1 MAENKEIT
9 TLHPYMNRNKN
20 RYPNVKEENIPD
32 TIQRK
37 MTAGQGINIS
47 PDNVISA
54 TGGDSYTRSETDAL
68 LATKA
73 DKVALEN
80 VNKVVPT
87 DIAVKDGK
95 LGLEH
100 DTTWL
105 TNQNAITLGDGLTY
119 DEATKTLKAEGSGA
133 TLPAGT
139 KADPFILGAELGSSK
154 QITMFNN
161 NGDLSIKNNS
171 NNISEIRV
179 VSGINNSNS
188 LKITKEGEY
197 KTTLTLNPSD
207 YKNVEY
213 SLKPSKADPSLVEM
227 VCSLNYAYCLNKN
240 SSVVLFGHQGVNNRY
255 SALVV
260 PNDRTESYYLDGT
273 YDATSNTS
281 IIKWSALKKTYNHY
295 IVISD
300 GTAANDIYL
309 LIPSTNNIICNSLTD
324 LKTLLGTET
333 RFIQA
338 SGVVTNNA
346 SKLPIVA
353 LKWQGSIETSK
364 IVTMSSE
371 EAFTKFTDVVDVVEP
386 A

>member
-20 RYPNVKEENIPD
+20 RYPNVREENIPD

-68 LATKA
+68 LDTKA
-73 DKVALEN
+73 DKTALDNAE
-80 VNKVVPT
+80 KVIPT
-87 DIAVKDGK
+87 DIAVKEGK
-95 LGLEH
+95 LGLKH

-139 KADPFILGAELGSSK
+139 ENDPFVLNTKYKVFIKKQSGSPLQIATATRLLSIDIGAENNQFTDLYIYLEGQNKSGSQSTYK
-154 QITMFNN
+154 ILKTDGTGNTTYILQSDTHGGTYKYF
-161 NGDLSIKNNS
+161 GYDIK
-171 NNISEIRV
+171 EQ
-179 VSGINNSNS
+179 
-188 LKITKEGEY
+188 
-197 KTTLTLNPSD
+197 
-207 YKNVEY
+207 
-213 SLKPSKADPSLVEM
+213 
-227 VCSLNYAYCLNKN
+227 SLNVLIADTTDSYHKGKYV
-240 SSVVLFGHQGVNNRY
+240 SV
-255 SALVV
+255 
-260 PNDRTESYYLDGT
+260 PTDKTESYYLNAT
-273 YDATSNTS
+273 YDTTSGTS
-281 IIKWSALKKTYNHY
+281 AIKWSALKKTYNHY

-300 GTAANDIYL
+300 GTASNAIYL
-309 LIPSTNNIICNSLTD
+309 LIPSTNNLICSSLPE
-324 LKTLLGTET
+324 LNTLLGTEH

-338 SGVVTNNA
+338 SGVVTDTA

-364 IVTMSSE
+364 ILTTSSE
-371 EAFTKFTDVVDVVEP
+371 EAVTKFTDISDIVEP

>member
-1 MAENKEIT
+1 MADNKEIT

-37 MTAGQGINIS
+37 LTAGTGISIS
-47 PDNVISA
+47 PENVISA

-68 LATKA
+68 LDTKA

-80 VNKVVPT
+80 VNKAVPT

-139 KADPFILGAELGSSK
+139 EAEPFI
-154 QITMFNN
+154 
-161 NGDLSIKNNS
+161 
-171 NNISEIRV
+171 
-179 VSGINNSNS
+179 INNSKLYEDGLRHIFFESSGTYTLCIRNTLNNACPLFITAYGKNYFTA
-188 LKITKEGEY
+188 LKIY
-197 KTTLTLNPSD
+197 DDS
-207 YKNVEY
+207 YKNIFY
-213 SLKPSKADPSLVEM
+213 IIKPDNNSDNNYICAIGDSRRNGLV
-227 VCSLNYAYCLNKN
+227 YFDINKN
-240 SSVVLFGHQGVNNRY
+240 QKYDLITI
-255 SALVV
+255 
-260 PNDRTESYYLDGT
+260 PTDKTESYYLNAT
-273 YDATSNTS
+273 YDATSGTS
-281 IIKWSALKKTYNHY
+281 AIKWSALEKTYNHY

-300 GTAANDIYL
+300 GTASNAIYL
-309 LIPSTNNIICNSLTD
+309 LIPSTNNIICNFLPD
-324 LKTLLGTET
+324 LNTLLGTEH

-338 SGVVTNNA
+338 SGVVTDTA

-353 LKWQGSIETSK
+353 INWQGSFSSSK

-371 EAFTKFTDVVDVVEP
+371 EATTKFTDISDIVEP

>member
-1 MAENKEIT
+1 MADNKEIT

-37 MTAGQGINIS
+37 LTAGQGIDIS
-47 PDNVISA
+47 PENVISA

-68 LATKA
+68 LDTKA

-105 TNQNAITLGDGLTY
+105 RNQNAITLGDGLTY
-119 DEATKTLKAEGSGA
+119 DESTKTLKASGGDKLPTGSSSDPFNLNMNQINIYGTTSGA
-133 TLPAGT
+133 SILHINNERS
-139 KADPFILGAELGSSK
+139 DPFNIRILTRSTDERLLSLRAFNPSK
-154 QITMFNN
+154 NKEVYLTMYRSESYSTLYHYLTPPNDN
-161 NGDLSIKNNS
+161 KYQYHILEIAKDTIDSLADGDYSLSIKVANKKFYC
-171 NNISEIRV
+171 V
-179 VSGINNSNS
+179 ATQGGGGSG
-188 LKITKEGEY
+188 L
-197 KTTLTLNPSD
+197 P
-207 YKNVEY
+207 
-213 SLKPSKADPSLVEM
+213 
-227 VCSLNYAYCLNKN
+227 
-240 SSVVLFGHQGVNNRY
+240 
-255 SALVV
+255 
-260 PNDRTESYYLDGT
+260 
-273 YDATSNTS
+273 
-281 IIKWSALKKTYNHY
+281 TYNHY

-300 GTAANDIYL
+300 GTASNAIYL
-309 LIPSTNNIICNSLTD
+309 LIPSTNSLICSSLPE
-324 LKTLLGTET
+324 LNNLLGTT
-333 RFIQA
+333 NRFIQA
-338 SGVVTNNA
+338 SGVVTDAA

-353 LKWQGSIETSK
+353 INWQGSFSSSK

-371 EAFTKFTDVVDVVEP
+371 EVTTKFTDISDMVEP

>member
-37 MTAGQGINIS
+37 LTAGTGISIS
-47 PDNVISA
+47 PENVISA
-54 TGGDSYTRSETDAL
+54 TGDSYTRSETDAL
-68 LATKA
+68 LDTKA
-73 DKVALEN
+73 DKTALDNAE
-80 VNKVVPT
+80 KVIPT
-87 DIAVKDGK
+87 DIAVKNGK
-95 LGLEH
+95 IGLEH

-139 KADPFILGAELGSSK
+139 ASDPFILNYKSNHEHDGLIYHGNNQNDIIFKIKQFTHALSLTFYPEQIQYYTQINKNNVSLSFKIADKSFNSSELILYTKNTKLHYLLDSSSSLKSETDLYVPSLTRPTADGSYNL
-154 QITMFNN
+154 QITKTGNN
-161 NGDLSIKNNS
+161 YEYNWVAEGG
-171 NNISEIRV
+171 SE
-179 VSGINNSNS
+179 
-188 LKITKEGEY
+188 L
-197 KTTLTLNPSD
+197 P
-207 YKNVEY
+207 
-213 SLKPSKADPSLVEM
+213 
-227 VCSLNYAYCLNKN
+227 
-240 SSVVLFGHQGVNNRY
+240 
-255 SALVV
+255 
-260 PNDRTESYYLDGT
+260 
-273 YDATSNTS
+273 
-281 IIKWSALKKTYNHY
+281 TYNHY

-300 GTAANDIYL
+300 GTASNAIYL
-309 LIPSTNNIICNSLTD
+309 LIPSTNSLICSSLPE
-324 LKTLLGTET
+324 LNTLLGNTN

-338 SGVVTNNA
+338 SGVVTDTA

-353 LKWQGSIETSK
+353 INWQGSFSSSK

-371 EAFTKFTDVVDVVEP
+371 EATTKFTDISDIVEP

>member
-20 RYPNVKEENIPD
+20 RYPNVREENIPD

-37 MTAGQGINIS
+37 LTAGTGISIS
-47 PDNVISA
+47 PENVISA

-68 LATKA
+68 LDTKA

-80 VNKVVPT
+80 VNKAVPT

-100 DTTWL
+100 NTTWL

-139 KADPFILGAELGSSK
+139 EDDPFVLNTNYKVFIANQAGNTLCVKTL
-154 QITMFNN
+154 TRT
-161 NGDLSIKNNS
+161 LSIKIGIENDKFTNFFFYLRGQ
-171 NNISEIRV
+171 NK
-179 VSGINNSNS
+179 SGTQSTYKVLETDGTGNTTYILQSDEHAGTY
-188 LKITKEGEY
+188 KYYGYDIKEQ
-197 KTTLTLNPSD
+197 
-207 YKNVEY
+207 
-213 SLKPSKADPSLVEM
+213 
-227 VCSLNYAYCLNKN
+227 SLNVLIADTTKSYHKGKYI
-240 SSVVLFGHQGVNNRY
+240 SV
-255 SALVV
+255 
-260 PNDRTESYYLDGT
+260 PTDKTESYYLNAT
-273 YDATSNTS
+273 YDTASGTSA
-281 IIKWSALKKTYNHY
+281 IKWNTLKKTYNHY

-300 GTAANDIYL
+300 GTASNAIYL
-309 LIPSTNNIICNSLTD
+309 LIPSTNNIKCNSLTD
-324 LKTLLGTET
+324 LDTLLGTAQ

-353 LKWQGSIETSK
+353 LNWQGSIATSK
-364 IVTMSSE
+364 ILTMSSE
-371 EAFTKFTDVVDVVEP
+371 EALTKFTNVVDVVEL

>member
-37 MTAGQGINIS
+37 MTAGTGISIS
-47 PDNVISA
+47 PENVISA

-68 LATKA
+68 LDTKA

-80 VNKVVPT
+80 VNKVIPT

-119 DEATKTLKAEGSGA
+119 DESTKTLKAEGGGA
-133 TLPAGT
+133 SLPAGT
-139 KADPFILGAELGSSK
+139 SSDPYILNELLNVYYDLGGNTLKLRNGSGWGSYSTDIACNQPKITITRDTSLNAEYNGFRVKTSSHPSTTKTFILDFESTSPKFYVSCYDTDYDSTSIRLCGVALPTDNDEY
-154 QITMFNN
+154 
-161 NGDLSIKNNS
+161 DLIIKDKKFTKRKS
-171 NNISEIRV
+171 A
-179 VSGINNSNS
+179 S
-188 LKITKEGEY
+188 LK
-197 KTTLTLNPSD
+197 N
-207 YKNVEY
+207 
-213 SLKPSKADPSLVEM
+213 
-227 VCSLNYAYCLNKN
+227 
-240 SSVVLFGHQGVNNRY
+240 
-255 SALVV
+255 
-260 PNDRTESYYLDGT
+260 
-273 YDATSNTS
+273 
-281 IIKWSALKKTYNHY
+281 TYNHY

-300 GTAANDIYL
+300 GTASNAIYL
-309 LIPSTNNIICNSLTD
+309 LIPSTNNLICNTLPALD
-324 LKTLLGTET
+324 TLLGTEH

-338 SGVVTNNA
+338 SGVVTDTA

-353 LKWQGSIETSK
+353 LNWQGSIATSK
-364 IVTMSSE
+364 IITMSSE
-371 EAFTKFTDVVDVVEP
+371 ETTTKFTDISDIVEP

>member
-1 MAENKEIT
+1 MADNKEIT

-20 RYPNVKEENIPD
+20 RYPNVREENIPD

-37 MTAGQGINIS
+37 LTAGQGINIS
-47 PDNVISA
+47 PENVISA

-68 LATKA
+68 LDTKA
-73 DKVALEN
+73 DKVTLEN

-87 DIAVKDGK
+87 DIAVKNGK

-139 KADPFILGAELGSSK
+139 EADPYILNGYLNVYYERGGNNLKLRNGSGFGSYNTAISCGKPKINIERNTDLSDAYNGFRVRTSSYKSTTRTFILDFESTSPEFFVKCYDTDYDSTKIHLCGVALPTDNDEY
-154 QITMFNN
+154 
-161 NGDLSIKNNS
+161 DLIIKDKKFTKRKS
-171 NNISEIRV
+171 A
-179 VSGINNSNS
+179 S
-188 LKITKEGEY
+188 LK
-197 KTTLTLNPSD
+197 N
-207 YKNVEY
+207 
-213 SLKPSKADPSLVEM
+213 
-227 VCSLNYAYCLNKN
+227 
-240 SSVVLFGHQGVNNRY
+240 
-255 SALVV
+255 
-260 PNDRTESYYLDGT
+260 
-273 YDATSNTS
+273 
-281 IIKWSALKKTYNHY
+281 TYNHY

-300 GTAANDIYL
+300 GTAANAIYL
-309 LIPSTNNIICNSLTD
+309 LIPSTNNLICSSLTE
-324 LKTLLGTET
+324 LNTLLGTT
-333 RFIQA
+333 NRFIQA
-338 SGVVTNNA
+338 SGVVTDTA

-353 LKWQGSIETSK
+353 INWQGSFSSSK

-371 EAFTKFTDVVDVVEP
+371 EATTKFTNISDIVEP

>member
-1 MAENKEIT
+1 MADNKEIT

-20 RYPNVKEENIPD
+20 RYPNVREENIPD

-37 MTAGQGINIS
+37 LTAGTGISIS
-47 PDNVISA
+47 PENVISA

-68 LATKA
+68 LDTKA

-87 DIAVKDGK
+87 DIAVKNGK

-139 KADPFILGAELGSSK
+139 KNDPFRIQYFDMYAAGDYGISFTRTSSNEFDIYVDDRLYINASVYASAPNISLSCSGLNNAFTQLTLSGRSNRKMQYYVRHNNESGFVYVYIPALADPTSDGIYNLQFVKSGSSYLY
-154 QITMFNN
+154 QW
-161 NGDLSIKNNS
+161 DL
-171 NNISEIRV
+171 
-179 VSGINNSNS
+179 
-188 LKITKEGEY
+188 
-197 KTTLTLNPSD
+197 
-207 YKNVEY
+207 
-213 SLKPSKADPSLVEM
+213 
-227 VCSLNYAYCLNKN
+227 
-240 SSVVLFGHQGVNNRY
+240 
-255 SALVV
+255 
-260 PNDRTESYYLDGT
+260 
-273 YDATSNTS
+273 
-281 IIKWSALKKTYNHY
+281 LKKTYNHY

-300 GTAANDIYL
+300 GTSANAIYL
-309 LIPSTNNIICNSLTD
+309 LIPSTNNLKCNSLTD
-324 LKTLLGTET
+324 LNTLLGTAQ

-338 SGVVTNNA
+338 SGVVTGNA

-353 LKWQGSIETSK
+353 INWQGSFSSSK

-371 EAFTKFTDVVDVVEP
+371 EATTKFTNVVDVVEP

>member
-37 MTAGQGINIS
+37 MTAGAGISIS
-47 PDNVISA
+47 PENVISA

-68 LATKA
+68 LDTKA

-105 TNQNAITLGDGLTY
+105 ANQKAITLGTHLTY
-119 DEATKTLKAEGSGA
+119 DVVTNTLDADGGGGEA

-139 KADPFILGAELGSSK
+139 KKDPFKLSTLNFYYDK
-154 QITMFNN
+154 DNN
-161 NGDLSIKNNS
+161 NVTFYDDTANYRTYTRITVSSSGV
-171 NNISEIRV
+171 NISALNIMDDNKAFITFNANIAK
-179 VSGINNSNS
+179 SGSN
-188 LKITKEGEY
+188 LKFQ
-197 KTTLTLNPSD
+197 
-207 YKNVEY
+207 V
-213 SLKPSKADPSLVEM
+213 A
-227 VCSLNYAYCLNKN
+227 
-240 SSVVLFGHQGVNNRY
+240 GVNNKSLY
-255 SALVV
+255 FYVDNSNENIQSYIPALAR
-260 PNDRTESYYLDGT
+260 PSIDGT
-273 YDATSNTS
+273 YNLQIT
-281 IIKWSALKKTYNHY
+281 KTGSSYHYDWVAGGGSGLPAFNHY

-300 GTAANDIYL
+300 GTASNAIYL
-309 LIPSTNNIICNSLTD
+309 LIPSTNSLICSSLPE
-324 LKTLLGTET
+324 LNTLLGTT
-333 RFIQA
+333 NRFIQA
-338 SGVVTNNA
+338 SGVVTDTA

-353 LKWQGSIETSK
+353 LKWQGSIQTSK
-364 IVTMSSE
+364 ILTTSSE
-371 EAFTKFTDVVDVVEP
+371 EAVTKFTDISDIVEP